1 MKKKII
7 IGLIIALSLI
17 AIRFCI
23 SGVTQILMKKHKA
36 GAVTAVSVSEIKNAD
51 VQMQVEAPGRII
63 SDRRVDV
70 VARISG
76 YLTKSY
82 FKEGDFVKKGQVLFE
97 IEPQEYANAL
107 QEAKANVEAT
117 RAKLKYAEKNAQRSE
132 TLLKKQYISKDNY
145 DQLVSNR
152 DDLRAQLKLYTA
164 KLKDAERNYSYT
176 HVKAP
181 VDGRVGMMEITVG
194 NYVTKDSGSITTIY
208 SVNPIYATFPVA
220 AKTFQVLQEIDEN
233 VKNTGR
239 KTELILANGEK
250 YKYDGIQN
258 FQNNIIEETTGSIM
272 LRAEFKNPDGLLING
287 DYVKIKIYSNNK
299 TTVPVVPQ
307 TAVME
312 NPKGKYVYKID
323 EKGLPQMCFIT
334 VEGQY
339 KDNWIVTSGLKKG
352 DKIITGN
359 IQKVIPDTPVKI
371 VSEEELKVEKKDNKK

>member
-23 SGVTQILMKKHKA
+23 SGITQMLMKKHKA
-36 GAVTAVSVSEIKNAD
+36 GAVTPVSITEIQNAD
-51 VQMQVEAPGRII
+51 VQMEVEAPGRVI

-70 VARISG
+70 VSRISG

-107 QEAKANVEAT
+107 QEARANVEDT

-132 TLLKKQYISKDNY
+132 TLLKKQYISKDSY
-145 DQLVSNR
+145 DQLISVR
-152 DDLRAQLKLYTA
+152 DGLRAQLKLYTA
-164 KLKDAERNYSYT
+164 KLRDAERNYSYT

-194 NYVTKDSGSITTIY
+194 NYVTKDSGSITTVY
-208 SVNPIYATFPVA
+208 SVDPIYVTFPVA
-220 AKTFQVLQEIDEN
+220 AKTFQILQEVDEKAQN
-233 VKNTGR
+233 VGR

-250 YKYDGIQN
+250 YKFEGIQD

-272 LRAEFKNPDGLLING
+272 LRAVFKNPNGLLING
-287 DYVKIKIYSNNK
+287 DYVKVKIFSNNK

-323 EKGLPQMCFIT
+323 EKGLPQICFIT

-339 KDNWIVTSGLKKG
+339 KDNWIVTSGLVKG

-371 VSEEELKVEKKDNKK
+371 VSEEELKVEKKDNEK